1 MLRIWLV
8 PVAEGAHRPRKRF
21 GQHFLRDQFAIRRLV
36 SAIAPRAG
44 ELLIEIGPGRGAL
57 TGPLLDAGAR
67 ILAIEIDRD
76 LGALLQSKY
85 ADRRG
90 FSLLL
95 GDALTIDYRQLAGEG
110 KLRLVGNLPYNLS
123 TPLLFWLLA
132 QRETIADMHF
142 MLQKEVVARLAA
154 RPATKAY
161 GRLGVMVQYHCQVE
175 PLFEVPPAAFA
186 PPPKVDSAVVR
197 LRPHAS
203 PEPPAADPQL
213 FARLVNLCFQQ
224 RRKTLRNCLRQLLPA
239 AALESLPAPPLDTRA
254 ETLSVAELVEL
265 SNRIGDL
272 S

>member
-1 MLRIWLV
+1 M
-8 PVAEGAHRPRKRF
+8 AEHAHRPRKRF
-21 GQHFLRDQFAIRRLV
+21 GQHFLRDQSAIHRLV
-36 SAIAPRAG
+36 TAVAPRAE
-44 ELLIEIGPGRGAL
+44 ELLVEIGPGRGAL

-76 LGALLQSKY
+76 LAALLQAQY
-85 ADRRG
+85 ADRCG
-90 FSLLL
+90 FSLLQ
-95 GDALTIDYRQLAGEG
+95 GDALNIDYRQLAGAG
-110 KLRLVGNLPYNLS
+110 KVRLVGNLPYNLS
-123 TPLLFWLLA
+123 TPLLFWLLS
-132 QRETIADMHF
+132 QREAIADMHF

-154 RPATKAY
+154 SPATKAY

-175 PLFEVPPAAFA
+175 PLFEVPPAAFT

-197 LRPHAS
+197 LRPRET

-239 AALESLPAPPLDTRA
+239 AALESRPVSLGARA